1 MRFFILA
8 FSLFALAWTGV
19 AEAADRVPSFD
30 IARNCRS
37 EAAGVPNSKQSLAE
51 CQRDETD
58 AKKQLNQEWPKFGP
72 EPRKTCLELSS
83 IGGEQSYVEL
93 QTCLEMSS
101 NSNMQTSGASNA
113 PRK

>member
-1 MRFFILA
+1 MRPSIVA
-8 FSLFALAWTGV
+8 FSMFALVWT
-19 AEAADRVPSFD
+19 ATAAAADRVPAFD

-72 EPRKTCLELSS
+72 ELRKTCLELSS

-93 QTCLEMSS
+93 QTCLEMSP
-101 NSNMQTSGASNA
+101 NNNMQTSGASNA
-113 PRK
+113 RRN

>member
-1 MRFFILA
+1 MRFFIVALP
-8 FSLFALAWTGV
+8 LFALAWT
-19 AEAADRVPSFD
+19 AAAAASDGVPSFD

-51 CQRDETD
+51 CQRDEAD
-58 AKKQLNQEWPKFGP
+58 AKKQLDREWPKFGS
-72 EPRKTCLELSS
+72 ELRKSCLELSS

-101 NSNMQTSGASNA
+101 SNNMPTPGGPNA